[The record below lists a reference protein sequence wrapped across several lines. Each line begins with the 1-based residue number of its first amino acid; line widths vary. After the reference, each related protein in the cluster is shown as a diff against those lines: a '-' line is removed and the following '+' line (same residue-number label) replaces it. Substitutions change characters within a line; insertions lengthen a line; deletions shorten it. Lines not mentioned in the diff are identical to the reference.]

1 MNHKTVYELKNLELN
16 SLQNQNNSETIR
28 IDLRNVYKES
38 EHSLQ
43 MFSDVIQLACQ
54 NKMLLDLEYIVQ
66 SNETGKNIT

>member
-43 MFSDVIQLACQ
+43 IFSDVIQLACQ